1 MRDHSVPPDDRHLT
15 EEALLAWVDERTDEE
30 GVVRDH
36 LEACGE
42 CRDRLEALEGLFTAV
57 REAPPEL
64 EEEEWAARRD
74 RIVEAVRE
82 QPLEVVHVT
91 PIRTARRIPLVWWG
105 SVAAAAVVAI
115 VLLRPDAPPP
125 GAPPVPIAD
134 RGAGVEEPLEPETA
148 LPIVA
153 AAETAAEAAFAETG
167 LDEALTDES
176 VDLAGVDPS
185 ELSLFED
192 QDLLDDAALVSTSLE
207 EEFAALSIEDQ
218 EEILEELAATA
229 FEL

>member
-1 MRDHSVPPDDRHLT
+1 
-15 EEALLAWVDERTDEE
+15 
-30 GVVRDH
+30 
-36 LEACGE
+36 
-42 CRDRLEALEGLFTAV
+42 
-57 REAPPEL
+57 
-64 EEEEWAARRD
+64 
-74 RIVEAVRE
+74 VEAVRE